1 MYVVEFQSLLLFSP
15 FFLDF
20 RILYILGREKCGFP
34 EAVQSELEAG
44 SPWESFRCLCVKL
57 KACFSVSG
65 VHPAFFIGSL
75 ARLRKE
81 NLSELL
87 PFVYELTIQRW
98 YDF

>member
-1 MYVVEFQSLLLFSP
+1 MYVVEFQSLLLFNL
-15 FFLDF
+15 FFLDL
-20 RILYILGREKCGFP
+20 RILYILGGFP
-34 EAVQSELEAG
+34 EAVQAELEAD
-44 SPWESFRCLCVKL
+44 SPWESFRCLCLKL

-81 NLSELL
+81 DLSELL